1 MTRGDIENLVRFI
14 QFRINLD
21 GFENIVDNDRI
32 LCNRIDS
39 LNIEEILCK
48 SNSIVVVSKETDEIK
63 YLLSEKENVFKYKPL
78 LIFRG
83 PLNDQSI
90 MLLEELGYFVNR
102 KPSYSIA
109 DYLINSLNQAFLPL
123 DSKAYYIPKWAEKH
137 IHGITLKN
145 WDINKDIHEGERKRC
160 SVCNRLKFSHVP
172 DSLYVKTE
180 PEDFCFTV
188 SFNVI
193 YNKEIRLILGTMNPL
208 PDLNLKWLPFIGAND
223 FVIFNDYGWEY
234 GSNHKIYRQI
244 KEVCPFPE
252 NLYFLSNDR
261 TIHQTRLASGLQSYL
276 IHHNAW
282 LNEHFFTIGS
292 RKRIYDAVMNG
303 RISESGYK
311 RQYLASKV
319 GNLAL
324 IAERDNYDV
333 LPEGLRCSFI
343 SDHKLTPNEVL
354 DLYHQSRVGLILSA
368 MEGGC
373 FTSSEYLLS
382 GLPVVSTFSVG
393 GRDLFYNSQNSIQCE
408 PKEDEI
414 ALAVNKLV
422 AINPDRNKIRRDHIE
437 LQVSQRNL
445 FFTEVLEKILTNAGI
460 PTRPKDFF
468 NKYFKARS
476 KANHWPYLGFRPYCT
491 LKSEFPGMPDNKRF
505 KVIRKTFISLAS
517 MKYD

>member
-39 LNIEEILCK
+39 LNVEEILCR
-48 SNSIVVVSKETDEIK
+48 SNSIVVVSKGTDEIK
-63 YLLSEKENVFKYKPL
+63 YILSEKENVIKYKPL

-102 KPSYSIA
+102 KTSYSIA
-109 DYLINSLNQAFLPL
+109 DYLIDSLNQAFLPL
-123 DSKAYYIPKWAEKH
+123 DSKAYYTPKWADKH
-137 IHGITLKN
+137 NKGINLKK
-145 WDINKDIHEGERKRC
+145 WDITKDIHEGDRKRC
-160 SVCNRLKFSHVP
+160 PVCKRLKFSHLP
-172 DSLYVKTE
+172 DSLYVKVE

-208 PDLNLKWLPFIGAND
+208 PDLNLKWLPFIGKDD
-223 FVIFNDYGWEY
+223 FIIFNDYGWEY
-234 GSNHKIYRQI
+234 GSNYAINMRI
-244 KEVCPFPE
+244 REVCPFPE

-261 TIHQTRLASGLQSYL
+261 AIHQMRLACGLQSYL
-276 IHHNAW
+276 IHHNSW

-292 RKRIYDAVMNG
+292 KNRIYDAVMNG

-311 RQYLASKV
+311 RQYLAAKV
-319 GNLAL
+319 DNLAL
-324 IAERDNYDV
+324 IAERENYEV
-333 LPEGLRCSFI
+333 LPEGNKCSFI
-343 SDHKLTPNEVL
+343 SDHKLTPREVL
-354 DLYHQSRVGLILSA
+354 DVYHQSKVGLILSA

-373 FTSSEYLLS
+373 FASSEYLLS

-393 GRDLFYNSQNSIQCE
+393 GRELYYNSQNSIQCE
-408 PKEDEI
+408 SKEGEVAKAVKELI
-414 ALAVNKLV
+414 AL
-422 AINPDRNKIRRDHIE
+422 NPDRNQIRKDHID
-437 LQVSQRNL
+437 LQVAQRNL
-445 FFTEVLEKILTNAGI
+445 FFTEVLEQILTNAGI

-491 LKSEFPGMPDNKRF
+491 LESEFPGMPDNKRF
-505 KVIRKTFISLAS
+505 KMIRKTFISLAS